1 MKFVIKR
8 SKDPKQPFYFVM
20 VADNGEV
27 VMTSE
32 TMTQKH
38 SCKDTIDRI
47 KVSIWTGTE
56 VIDET

>member
-8 SKDPKQPFYFVM
+8 SKDPDQPFYFVM
-20 VADNGEV
+20 TADNGEV

-47 KVSIWTGTE
+47 KVCIGADTV
-56 VIDET
+56 VIDAT